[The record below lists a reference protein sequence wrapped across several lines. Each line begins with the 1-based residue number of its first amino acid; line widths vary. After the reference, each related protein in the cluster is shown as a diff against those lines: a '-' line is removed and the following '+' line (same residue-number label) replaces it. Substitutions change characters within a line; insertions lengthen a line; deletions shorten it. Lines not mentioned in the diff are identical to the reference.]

1 MTARSSYIPPYI
13 KDNLKWYEKE
23 GLITYFQQREYQ
35 EFKKDRDAYINE
47 TKILNFDIIHHMC
60 RGDKLEK
67 TIKEHNTVKKER
79 LKQMPP
85 SEKYTAVAACFRSS
99 NKNIIIERSIAKEY
113 FSCNNSN
120 ICRTERNRLKKQEQ
134 EQDKNRKYFECW

>member
-23 GLITYFQQREYQ
+23 GLITHFQQREYQ
-35 EFKKDRDAYINE
+35 EFKRNRDAYINE
-47 TKILNFDIIHHMC
+47 TKILNFDIIHHIC

-85 SEKYTAVAACFRSS
+85 SEKYAAVAACFRSS
-99 NKNIIIERSIAKEY
+99 NKNIIVERSIAKEY

-120 ICRTERNRLKKQEQ
+120 ICRTEKSRLKKQE
-134 EQDKNRKYFECW
+134 EDKNRKYFECW

>member
-67 TIKEHNTVKKER
+67 TIKEHNTVKKEK

-85 SEKYTAVAACFRSS
+85 SEKYAGLWRLVLGPPIKTLLKSQWQ
-99 NKNIIIERSIAKEY
+99 KNIFVVIIVTSVGQKE
-113 FSCNNSN
+113 
-120 ICRTERNRLKKQEQ
+120 IG
-134 EQDKNRKYFECW
+134 

>member
-35 EFKKDRDAYINE
+35 EFKRNRDAYINE
-47 TKILNFDIIHHMC
+47 TKILNFYIIHHIC

-85 SEKYTAVAACFRSS
+85 SEKYAAVAACFRSS
-99 NKNIIIERSIAKEY
+99 NKNIIVERSIAKEY

-120 ICRTERNRLKKQEQ
+120 ICRTEKSRLKKQE
-134 EQDKNRKYFECW
+134 EDKNRKYFECW

>member
-35 EFKKDRDAYINE
+35 EFKKNRDAYINE
-47 TKILNFDIIHHMC
+47 TKILNFDIIHHVC

-85 SEKYTAVAACFRSS
+85 SEKYAAVAPCFRSS
-99 NKNIIIERSIAKEY
+99 NKNIIVERSIAKEHFY
-113 FSCNNSN
+113 CNNSN
-120 ICRTERNRLKKQEQ
+120 ICRTEKSRLKKQE
-134 EQDKNRKYFECW
+134 EDKNRKYFECW

>member
-1 MTARSSYIPPYI
+1 MIGRSSYIPPYV
-13 KDNLKWYEKE
+13 KENLKWYEKE
-23 GLITYFQQREYQ
+23 GLITYFQQLEYK
-35 EFKKDRDAYINE
+35 EFKRDRDTYINQ

-67 TIKEHNTVKKER
+67 TIKEHNTIRKEN

-85 SEKYTAVAACFRSS
+85 SEKYAAVAACFRSS
-99 NKNIIIERSIAKEY
+99 NKNIFVEKPVAKEY

-120 ICRTERNRLKKQEQ
+120 ICRTERNRLKRQE
-134 EQDKNRKYFECW
+134 EEKNRKYFECW

>member
-35 EFKKDRDAYINE
+35 EFKKNRDAYINE

-85 SEKYTAVAACFRSS
+85 SEKYAAVAACFRSS
-99 NKNIIIERSIAKEY
+99 NKNIIVERSIAKEY

-120 ICRTERNRLKKQEQ
+120 ICRTEKSRLKKQE
-134 EQDKNRKYFECW
+134 EDKNRKYFECW

>member
-35 EFKKDRDAYINE
+35 EFKKNRDAYINE

-85 SEKYTAVAACFRSS
+85 SEKYAAVAACFRSS
-99 NKNIIIERSIAKEY
+99 NKNIIVERSIAKEY
-113 FSCNNSN
+113 FFCNNSN
-120 ICRTERNRLKKQEQ
+120 ICRTEKSRLKKQE
-134 EQDKNRKYFECW
+134 EDKNRKYFECW